1 MKKLLIIAMVALGLS
16 SCSKPSPIK
25 SSSNSIMA
33 SQFINLEKIA
43 QDVSIEGI
51 ASIFRDKHTDVLY
64 YVFINGYKGGIT
76 PIAEPDGTFLTY
88 QEWKE
93 RDYNTYGSKN

>member
-1 MKKLLIIAMVALGLS
+1 MKYIKKLLIIAIIALGLS
-16 SCSKPSPIK
+16 SCSESDYTIKDSP
-25 SSSNSIMA
+25 NSMT

-43 QDVSIEGI
+43 EDNSFGETT
-51 ASIFRDKHTDVLY
+51 SIFRDTHTDVLY

-93 RDYNTYGSKN
+93 RN